1 MVIPT
6 LERESLDNKVQV
18 SLRDPVSKHKMS
30 DLRDHIKA
38 WHLSYKY
45 MHTNM
50 HLHTLALVPMST
62 CLYAHLRAPCRRQT
76 VRTTRR
82 DKNENPVQS
91 DFVNLEQTSGS
102 LMPGGSLSAYL
113 KHGTVGGR
121 FPGSNQANR
130 YNSTAKRSR
139 IKCGL

>member
-45 MHTNM
+45 MHTNTQYTFNKINFF
-50 HLHTLALVPMST
+50 LKKAL
-62 CLYAHLRAPCRRQT
+62 
-76 VRTTRR
+76 
-82 DKNENPVQS
+82 
-91 DFVNLEQTSGS
+91 SG
-102 LMPGGSLSAYL
+102 PGEMVHWVVY
-113 KHGTVGGR
+113 
-121 FPGSNQANR
+121 
-130 YNSTAKRSR
+130 
-139 IKCGL
+139 